1 VSTGSRADRAIVT
14 DRNSARL
21 AIGAAC
27 AKFHRTKF
35 SHLQRKP
42 FRARAEILTVREQF
56 IVGIDLGGTNIA
68 AGVMPTDG
76 TREIAMRMVP
86 THAEEGAGAV
96 VDRIAALVEDVIA
109 QTQLETGAER
119 TDFLGVG
126 IGSPGPL
133 DRARGVVIV
142 TPNLGWRDFPLRD
155 EVSKRVN
162 LPATLDN
169 DANCATIGEWWCGA
183 AKGGRNVVGLTI
195 GTGIGGGLILDGRIY
210 HGASD
215 AAGEIGHTTI
225 DSTGRRC
232 KCGNYG
238 CLEAYT
244 SGPAIA
250 ERARETLEGGD
261 DSVLLSM
268 VDGDVNRIT
277 AQTVFEASKRGDRV
291 ALEVVRDTAHFLG
304 VGISN
309 LINIF
314 NPDTF
319 VIAGGVTQAGDLLF
333 DPLRAEVRRRAFK
346 PSVEACRIVP
356 GALPLSAGVVGAVAT
371 FRAQTLGDL

>member
-1 VSTGSRADRAIVT
+1 V
-14 DRNSARL
+14 
-21 AIGAAC
+21 
-27 AKFHRTKF
+27 
-35 SHLQRKP
+35 
-42 FRARAEILTVREQF
+42 TVREQF

-68 AGVMPTDG
+68 AGAMPVDG
-76 TREIAMRMVP
+76 TREIAMRMIP
-86 THAEEGAGAV
+86 TLAEGGAAAV
-96 VDRIAALVEDVIA
+96 VDRIAALVEDVIT
-109 QTQLETGAER
+109 QTRHETGADR
-119 TDFLGVG
+119 SDFLGVG

-155 EVSKRVN
+155 EVSSRVN

-169 DANCATIGEWWCGA
+169 DANCATLGEFWCGA

-195 GTGIGGGLILDGRIY
+195 GTGIGGGLILDGKLY
-210 HGASD
+210 HGAAD
-215 AAGEIGHTTI
+215 MAGEIGHTTI

-250 ERARETLEGGD
+250 ERAREVLEGD
-261 DSVLLSM
+261 EDSLLVQM
-268 VDGDVNRIT
+268 VDGDVKKIT

-304 VGISN
+304 VGVSN
-309 LINIF
+309 LLNIF

-346 PSVEACRIVP
+346 PAVDSCRIVP